1 MAGRKRRK
9 PDGVV
14 GFIADAMSDQQ
25 KTWAQTQRLEAK
37 AQLAWAKE
45 DAKMATANARDKA
58 RQEQREARE
67 REIAEGHAEA
77 EAVTRTL
84 QGHLTE
90 LRTLLTGTLHEDP
103 YLPWDRFK
111 VPLLIAEFK
120 PPKRLATELPPPR
133 ASDFMPEPPT
143 GLGALAP
150 GRRRSYAQAVAQ
162 SEAAYEQAVAAH
174 AQAERR
180 RREQLARAHSD
191 HEQSAGRE
199 RERVRRQHAVVDQMA
214 REFAEGKRKAVADYF
229 TGALTVQRYPSDFP
243 TGVKVAYLPPDR
255 ELRIDIDLPLMTAIP
270 ELESAEYQT
279 TKKELKYKKL
289 TAAVRNKLYQQV
301 VAQMALRTLR
311 CVFAAD
317 REGLILEA
325 ACNGYVDTIDTA
337 TGQDAHWCLV
347 SVQVPRAEFER
358 LDLARVDPLDCLAH
372 LHAKVS
378 KTPEKYQ
385 PVQPIIEYPWDD
397 LHYAEEL
404 DAAAGLDSV
413 QNLLDLDGYEF
424 EQLLVKLCQKIPE
437 FDEVRRTRSRADGG
451 IDLVAVN
458 ETPFVGGRV
467 AIQAKRYAR
476 TTRSTSPPS
485 GRSSALSRSVNS
497 PRGSSSPPRA
507 SPRPPARK
515 PNASASNFT
524 TASASCGCCATTFT
538 ASSISSTSRAA
549 SLHLESL
556 QDPVPLRSCGKAAG
570 SCAAV
575 SPTQIPQVQG
585 SRRQSY
591 RNPTDERAL
600 PITHP
605 GPETHRHR
613 TD

>member
-9 PDGVV
+9 PDGVA
-14 GFIADAMSDQQ
+14 GFIAGALSDRQRDQ
-25 KTWAQTQRLEAK
+25 AQAQRLEAT
-37 AQLAWAKE
+37 ARLAWEKENAKV
-45 DAKMATANARDKA
+45 AAASAREKA

-67 REIAEGHAEA
+67 REVADGHAEA

-90 LRTLLTGTLHEDP
+90 LRTLLTGTLSEDP

-111 VPLLIAEFK
+111 VPLLVAEFK
-120 PPKRLATELPPPR
+120 PPRRLAAALPAPR
-133 ASDFMPEPPT
+133 ASDFMPEPLT

-150 GRRRSYAQAVAQ
+150 GRRRAYAEAVARG
-162 SEAAYEQAVAAH
+162 EAAYEQAVASH
-174 AQAERR
+174 AQDEWR
-180 RREQLARAHSD
+180 RREQLARAQSD
-191 HEQSAGRE
+191 HEQSASRE
-199 RERVRRQHAVVDQMA
+199 RERVSWQHAAVDQMA
-214 REFAEGKRKAVADYF
+214 RDFAEGKRKAVAEYF
-229 TGALTVQRYPSDFP
+229 SGVLTVQRYPSGFP

-270 ELESAEYQT
+270 ELESAEYLT

-289 TAAVRNKLYQQV
+289 APAARNKLYQQV

-317 REGLILEA
+317 RGGLVLEA

-347 SVQVPRAEFER
+347 SVQVPRTDFER
-358 LDLARVDPLDCLAH
+358 LDLARVDPMDCLAY

-404 DAAAGLDSV
+404 DAAVGLDSV

-424 EQLLVKLCQKIPE
+424 EQLLVRLCQEIPE

-458 ETPFVGGRV
+458 KTPFVGGRV
-467 AIQAKRYAR
+467 AIQAKRYAPHNKVDIAAVR
-476 TTRSTSPPS
+476 EIIGSISQREFTKGIIITTSGFTSAARQEAERL
-485 GRSSALSRSVNS
+485 GVELYDGERLLWLLRHHLHREFNIIDQSR
-497 PRGSSSPPRA
+497 
-507 SPRPPARK
+507 RK
-515 PNASASNFT
+515 PAF
-524 TASASCGCCATTFT
+524 
-538 ASSISSTSRAA
+538 RK
-549 SLHLESL
+549 
-556 QDPVPLRSCGKAAG
+556 P
-570 SCAAV
+570 
-575 SPTQIPQVQG
+575 
-585 SRRQSY
+585 
-591 RNPTDERAL
+591 
-600 PITHP
+600 P
-605 GPETHRHR
+605 GPGAAP
-613 TD
+613 